1 MDRQWSGTVPAH
13 HKVREAIVIDGG
25 DVAPND
31 DGVDPLLVEVNGCE
45 ALEASVVIPEE
56 AVYPEQA
63 NHAVVAEHLEHIAPS
78 LIVIAIGGSELLE
91 ALLLPLEDLRD
102 HGLLDQRLEVVED
115 TIDIPRLHISFQDH
129 CQGQKRKKERKGTYI
144 VASIITNR
152 IVEKKKE

>member
-31 DGVDPLLVEVNGCE
+31 NGVDPLLVEVNGCE

-78 LIVIAIGGSELLE
+78 LVVIAVGGGELLE

-102 HGLLDQRLEVVED
+102 HGLLDQRLEVVENA
-115 TIDIPRLHISFQDH
+115 IHIPSLRISVKHAFIS
-129 CQGQKRKKERKGTYI
+129 QGHEKRKKG
-144 VASIITNR
+144 NL
-152 IVEKKKE
+152 